1 MYIGVLRLGFAIFW
15 FAMAIL
21 LTFRNTLAPEQFGGA
36 ISARNLDLGA
46 FLAVAL
52 AGWNLVRWYFGR
64 RRTVKQNPIPSR
76 ELPDREEEYIPE
88 LDFLRPAEPLAC
100 ARLGYAGIGGYPS
113 TVTVRGPSVVSA
125 INVVPGSIDFQ

>member
-21 LTFRNTLAPEQFGGA
+21 LTFRNTLAPEQFGGQ

-76 ELPDREEEYIPE
+76 ELPDRKEEYIPE
-88 LDFLRPAEPLAC
+88 LDFLRPDDEPLAASRESA
-100 ARLGYAGIGGYPS
+100 AREAASGL
-113 TVTVRGPSVVSA
+113 VTPESEDTR
-125 INVVPGSIDFQ
+125 VP